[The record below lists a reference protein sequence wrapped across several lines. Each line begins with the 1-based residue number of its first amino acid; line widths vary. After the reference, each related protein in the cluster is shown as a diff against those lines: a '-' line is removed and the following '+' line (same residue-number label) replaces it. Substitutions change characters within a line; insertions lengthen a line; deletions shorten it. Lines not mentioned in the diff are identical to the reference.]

1 MKIIEAEKDQAHI
14 EDQTLFVT
22 NVFDWLAD
30 DTTSKFEDKQLL
42 ILFNIENQYLNWPSA
57 K

>member
-1 MKIIEAEKDQAHI
+1 MKTIEAE
-14 EDQTLFVT
+14 EDQVHVEDQILFVT
-22 NVFDWLAD
+22 NIFDWLAD
-30 DTTSKFEDKQLL
+30 DTTSKFEDEQLL